1 MTDIPPQKRR
11 RRRATVS
18 PLDRIRSQQQS
29 ALAIQMERNAVL
41 QYVGEQLAELN
52 AMLRDAGFTA
62 QQQMV
67 SSLMAVPPSP
77 QQQQIVQSPI
87 PPQLAARP
95 CAWCG
100 RTPANPT
107 NVGNGVVQDLCQ
119 FHVALQGAQNRPQV
133 DNSGKP
139 VMTNFT
145 DAPRPLTAPN
155 PNVGKVVMHPIE
167 ADVRQAQQAEAQ
179 ANGTPPPPP
188 QGFEVLEDG
197 EA

>member
-1 MTDIPPQKRR
+1 MSEMPPKRR
-11 RRRATVS
+11 RRRATVT

-77 QQQQIVQSPI
+77 QQQQIVQS
-87 PPQLAARP
+87 AFASRP

-119 FHVALQGAQNRPQV
+119 LHAALQGAQTRPQV

-145 DAPRPLTAPN
+145 DAPRPLTPPN

-188 QGFEVLEDG
+188 QGFEVLVDG